1 MQTKTKNEYKK
12 EEDMAQEETE
22 ISNEQVISNIIN

>member
-22 ISNEQVISNIIN
+22 ISNE